1 MSSLWTG
8 LKSEF
13 ASLHRE
19 ADHIGLAV
27 CSIANGMLRLIKVK
41 GMQVAPAEL
50 ESHLLAH
57 PAVNDCVV
65 IGIPSEREGEVPK
78 AFVVKAPGSIEESD
92 AILKR
97 QIIKHVEQ
105 HKSDHK
111 RLRGGVEFIDA
122 VPKSPSGK
130 ILRRL
135 IRDQEKEKMRKQGAK
150 L

>member
-1 MSSLWTG
+1 MP
-8 LKSEF
+8 
-13 ASLHRE
+13 
-19 ADHIGLAV
+19 
-27 CSIANGMLRLIKVK
+27 RLIKVK

-50 ESHLLAH
+50 EAHLLTQ
-57 PAVNDCVV
+57 PGVNDCVV
-65 IGIPSEREGEVPK
+65 IGIPSDREGEVPK
-78 AFVVKAPGSIEESD
+78 AFVVKAPGAIEDSD

-97 QIIKHVEQ
+97 QIMKHVEQ

-135 IRDQEKEKMRKQGAK
+135 MRDQEREKMRKQGAK